1 VGVLRREIGNSES
14 SWRRRHQGGGEGAAS
29 LPPKLDL
36 LTLEVGRPSRS
47 ANLTS
52 PFQSFR
58 PLSPFPLLALPLH
71 PLSWDSSVGL
81 FEKLDGRI
89 MSARSGGGDR
99 GDRGG
104 GGGGGG
110 GGGAGRSRTL
120 APLVA
125 TGALQAGV
133 NFLSC
138 SVAGREHFAGE
149 FADED

>member
-1 VGVLRREIGNSES
+1 
-14 SWRRRHQGGGEGAAS
+14 
-29 LPPKLDL
+29 
-36 LTLEVGRPSRS
+36 
-47 ANLTS
+47 
-52 PFQSFR
+52 
-58 PLSPFPLLALPLH
+58 
-71 PLSWDSSVGL
+71 
-81 FEKLDGRI
+81 
-89 MSARSGGGDR
+89 MSARSGG

-125 TGALQAGV
+125 TGTLQAGV

-149 FADED
+149 FADSRRETRLVVVK

>member
-1 VGVLRREIGNSES
+1 
-14 SWRRRHQGGGEGAAS
+14 
-29 LPPKLDL
+29 
-36 LTLEVGRPSRS
+36 
-47 ANLTS
+47 
-52 PFQSFR
+52 
-58 PLSPFPLLALPLH
+58 
-71 PLSWDSSVGL
+71 
-81 FEKLDGRI
+81 

-99 GDRGG
+99 G

-133 NFLSC
+133 GCLSC

-149 FADED
+149 FL

>member
-1 VGVLRREIGNSES
+1 
-14 SWRRRHQGGGEGAAS
+14 
-29 LPPKLDL
+29 
-36 LTLEVGRPSRS
+36 
-47 ANLTS
+47 
-52 PFQSFR
+52 
-58 PLSPFPLLALPLH
+58 
-71 PLSWDSSVGL
+71 
-81 FEKLDGRI
+81 

-99 GDRGG
+99 GDRG

-149 FADED
+149 FADEDRESRLVVVKSRKRVPRARSTAVFAFWLMCRESERGGVAARPDDVPTASIEIVEKPCPPRGKVFRGALKPDFTILAIANVVALV